1 HRLFCISTPL
11 GYTSVYEMGEN
22 YGPGYR
28 VFYGIVGRKII
39 LLRAGSTKKDQN
51 RAIAKAPNTY
61 ISAPAAMIAKSSA
74 SWGAY
79 RSSPRTADTA
89 AKSIDRGQRR
99 RQWNCCEPYL
109 ASSTHHKGAAVRG
122 PYALHRGGSASLCA
136 SH

>member
-1 HRLFCISTPL
+1 MLRIGGVLLPAGSSAGSRQPGRLHRLFSISTPL
-11 GYTSVYEMGEN
+11 GYSSVYEMGEN

-79 RSSPRTADTA
+79 
-89 AKSIDRGQRR
+89 
-99 RQWNCCEPYL
+99 
-109 ASSTHHKGAAVRG
+109 
-122 PYALHRGGSASLCA
+122 
-136 SH
+136 